1 MQILEEL
8 WKNDLQIEKPFIH
21 NRQYTEALSRSSD
34 SLKILQESFSEK
46 QNELFEDYLRCR
58 GELTSVVDC
67 ENYITAFK
75 LGAKIMIDVLTRGEV
90 SKI

>member
-34 SLKILQESFSEK
+34 SLKILQETFSEK

-58 GELTSVVDC
+58 DELTSVVDC